1 MGCVD
6 SDGADRFNF
15 PQTVWLYP
23 GIPMRATRH
32 YSRAAEVLAVN
43 ILSLVLK
50 ERDYRAAQG
59 RTSSRAVTLART
71 FWEDCL
77 AELPSGPWCIPLE
90 TIRAWLEFTSNGA
103 TTMT

>member
-90 TIRAWLEFTSNGA
+90 TIRAWLDVTSNGA